1 MVEADHMKQ
10 RRTQPKTDTNPA
22 KTERKLPM
30 ATLATPKKHPYI
42 LQQGKTAAFE
52 RSVSTKREIHEM
64 KRRAELF
71 SQNNLK
77 NGAKND

>member
-1 MVEADHMKQ
+1 
-10 RRTQPKTDTNPA
+10 
-22 KTERKLPM
+22 M

-52 RSVSTKREIHEM
+52 HSVSTKREIHEM

-71 SQNNLK
+71 SRNNLK
-77 NGAKND
+77 NGEKND

>member
-1 MVEADHMKQ
+1 
-10 RRTQPKTDTNPA
+10 
-22 KTERKLPM
+22 M